1 MRLDKF
7 IGHTSDLSRRDI
19 HRAIKRGEVMINGAA
34 APSPSLS
41 VSAQDQITL
50 QGRPLAAPTLRY
62 FMLHKPAGVLS
73 ARTDAHQPCVLD
85 LIDTPRKDTLQI
97 VGRLD
102 KDTTGLLLLTDD
114 GQWNHRITSPR
125 SACAKVY
132 EVATADVI
140 TADAVERFAK
150 GILLKNDST
159 PTRPATL
166 ELLGERRARV
176 TLQEGRYHQVKRMF
190 AATGNRVTE
199 LHRTG
204 IGNIVLDPQLSPG
217 DFRPLTAEEIAHV

>member
-7 IGHTSDLSRRDI
+7 IGHTSELSRRDI
-19 HRAIKRGEVMINGAA
+19 HRAIKRGEVLVNGTAA
-34 APSPSLS
+34 RSPSLS
-41 VSAQDQITL
+41 VSAQDQVTL
-50 QGRPLAAPTLRY
+50 HGHPLAAPAHRY
-62 FMLHKPAGVLS
+62 LMLYKPAGVLS

-85 LIDTPRKDTLQI
+85 LIDIPRKDTLQI

-125 SACAKVY
+125 STCAKVY
-132 EVATADVI
+132 EVTTAEPI
-140 TADAVERFAK
+140 SLEAAELFSE
-150 GILLKNDST
+150 GILLKNDSK
-159 PTRPATL
+159 PTRPAKL

-199 LHRTG
+199 LHRAAVG
-204 IGNIVLDPQLSPG
+204 GIVLDPQLAPG
-217 DFRPLTAEEIAHV
+217 ELRHLTAEEVNCV